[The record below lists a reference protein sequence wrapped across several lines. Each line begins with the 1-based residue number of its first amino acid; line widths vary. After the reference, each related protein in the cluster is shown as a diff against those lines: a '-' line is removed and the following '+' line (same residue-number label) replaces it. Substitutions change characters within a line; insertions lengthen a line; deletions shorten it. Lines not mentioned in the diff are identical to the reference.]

1 VTKSRGDRALEIVI
15 GVVLCLAALSGGVL
29 AMGALK
35 ACQEMKMPEMPVI
48 RIQLVPPRDRDGGP

>member
-1 VTKSRGDRALEIVI
+1 MLEIVI
-15 GVVLCLAALSGGVL
+15 GVVFCLAALSGGVL

-48 RIQLVPPRDRDGGP
+48 RIQHVPPRDRDGGP